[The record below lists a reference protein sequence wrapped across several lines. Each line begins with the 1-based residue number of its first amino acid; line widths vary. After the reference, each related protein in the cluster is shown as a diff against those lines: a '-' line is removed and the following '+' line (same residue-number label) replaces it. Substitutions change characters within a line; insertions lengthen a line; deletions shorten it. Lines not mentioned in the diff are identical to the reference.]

1 MRAYL
6 KKIFLN
12 FFSFKYRAPIN
23 RTFIFP
29 NLFGFLFGGISF
41 VLLLM
46 AMGYSNN
53 LLYFFVF
60 FLISVAVTGM
70 WTTNKN
76 VDRVNFESL
85 TADWIFAREEN
96 LLKLNCDLKTPKRFS
111 LRNWAPAKLSYQIE
125 LLCFDKTSP
134 PQKPMTCNQIDGKT
148 QISLSYSPDR
158 RGRRPLPR
166 IEVQSSFPFSM
177 LRAWKYFHEN
187 QDVIVYPERKGSME
201 LPPLGDLSE
210 DEKKTLQSDQQ
221 NEDHTGLFSHH
232 REFQNN
238 DSVYRIDWKRSAKFD
253 KLFIKKFEDDRTQ
266 KQVLS
271 WGMTHKLRTTED
283 KISQLALW
291 IELCEK
297 SFIQYRLLL
306 PQIKTDFGSGPT
318 HYKSCMELVA
328 LFEDS
333 HAL

>member
-1 MRAYL
+1 MKVDL
-6 KKIFLN
+6 KKLFKN
-12 FFSFKYRAPIN
+12 FFNFKYRASIN

-29 NLFGFLFGGISF
+29 NLYGFLFGGISF

-53 LLYFFVF
+53 LLYFYVF

-76 VDRVNFESL
+76 VERVFFESL
-85 TADWIFAREEN
+85 TSDWIFANEKN
-96 LLKLNCDLKTPKRFS
+96 TLKLNCGLKTVNKFS
-111 LRNWAPAKLSYQIE
+111 IRNWAPAKSSYQIE
-125 LLCFDKTSP
+125 LLCFDKTSA
-134 PQKPMTCNQIDGKT
+134 PQQSVVCNLIDGKT
-148 QISLSYSPDR
+148 QIALSYSPDK
-158 RGRRPLPR
+158 RGRRSLPR

-187 QDVIVYPERKGSME
+187 QDVIIYPQRKGSSE
-201 LPPLGDLSE
+201 LPPIGDLSE
-210 DEKKTLQSDQQ
+210 DEKKMLQSDQQ

-271 WGMTHKLRTTED
+271 WGMTHKLRSTED

-291 IELCEK
+291 VELCEAG
-297 SFIQYRLLL
+297 SIQYRLLL
-306 PQIKTDFGSGPT
+306 PKNKTDFGSGPT
-318 HYKSCMELVA
+318 HYKRCMELLA
-328 LFEDS
+328 LLEES
-333 HAL
+333 YVS